1 LKLIKL
7 GIKLGIAAIVV
18 NATWHV
24 YLAYSAHYKF
34 RDSVE
39 HAAQIRGNQTDDE
52 LRDAMVDLAAENDIP
67 IAPEEIVV
75 KREGIS
81 TLVKAEYK
89 RDIDLLPGRPYP
101 WSFSFQVST
110 YPMQPGQLLQK

>member
-1 LKLIKL
+1 LRLIKA
-7 GIKLGIAAIVV
+7 GIKLGLAALVA

-39 HAAQIRGNQTDDE
+39 HAAQVRGNQTDDQLHE
-52 LRDAMVDLAAENDIP
+52 AMVDIAAENDIP
-67 IAPEEIVV
+67 IEPDEIVV

-81 TLVKAEYK
+81 TLVKADYK

-101 WSFSFQVST
+101 WSFSFQIST
-110 YPMQPGQLLQK
+110 YPSQSGQLQKK

>member
-1 LKLIKL
+1 MRLIKA
-7 GIKLGIAAIVV
+7 GIKLGIAALVA

-24 YLAYSAHYKF
+24 FLAYSAHYRF

-39 HAAQIRGNQTDDE
+39 RAAQVRGNQTDDQ
-52 LRDAMVDLAAENDIP
+52 LREAMVDIAAENDIP

-101 WSFSFQVST
+101 WSFSFQLST
-110 YPMQPGQLLQK
+110 YPAEPGQLLKK

>member
-1 LKLIKL
+1 LKLIKA
-7 GIKLGIAAIVV
+7 GIKLGIAALVA

-24 YLAYSAHYKF
+24 YLAYSAHFRF

-39 HAAQIRGNQTDDE
+39 HAAQVRGNQTDDE
-52 LRDAMVDLAAENDIP
+52 LREAMVDLAAENDIP
-67 IAPEEIVV
+67 IEPDEIVV

-101 WSFSFQVST
+101 WSFSFQLST
-110 YPMQPGQLLQK
+110 YPMLPGQLKK